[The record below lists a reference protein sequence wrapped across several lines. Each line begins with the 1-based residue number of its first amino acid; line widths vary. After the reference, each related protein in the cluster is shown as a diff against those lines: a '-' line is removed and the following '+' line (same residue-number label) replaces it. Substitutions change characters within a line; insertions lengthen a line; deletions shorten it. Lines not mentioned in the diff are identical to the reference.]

1 MSGAFSVAVS
11 TVNLC
16 LRNTFGVEVKRARGD
31 RHNRELWLRSL
42 GIQSVID
49 VGANTGQFATFIASL
64 FPDAT
69 IYSFEPLPDCIAQL
83 DLLRAQGYKIRVFP
97 YACGAADSTAIFH
110 RSMFSPSSSMLPM
123 ARRHKELFPFTA
135 GGTTTQVE
143 VRRLD
148 ELMQEETL
156 TCPLLVKLDVQGY
169 EDRVIQGAGKT
180 LSRATAVLTEV
191 NFEPLYTHQADFDL
205 TYRALVACGFEFRG
219 MWDHTLDETTGL
231 PVFGDALFT
240 RRQPSL

>member
-1 MSGAFSVAVS
+1 
-11 TVNLC
+11 
-16 LRNTFGVEVKRARGD
+16 
-31 RHNRELWLRSL
+31 
-42 GIQSVID
+42 
-49 VGANTGQFATFIASL
+49 
-64 FPDAT
+64 
-69 IYSFEPLPDCIAQL
+69 
-83 DLLRAQGYKIRVFP
+83 
-97 YACGAADSTAIFH
+97 
-110 RSMFSPSSSMLPM
+110 
-123 ARRHKELFPFTA
+123 
-135 GGTTTQVE
+135 
-143 VRRLD
+143 
-148 ELMQEETL
+148 MQEKPL

-240 RRQPSL
+240 RRQPSRGADSDGKLGPTRRCMRCRRFSTGLGIRDPVAADIDP